1 MAIPDFDRK
10 YITEAFQIF
19 DRDYREKEQ
28 LAKFTD
34 NRNHKYAITHKNKLY
49 PVKEI
54 IRIAAQEAGLER
66 PHFNGGKEANSFIRK
81 RGFEIIDLKQYR
93 QQNNREKLLEK
104 EINWSMFEWGLT
116 IPVKAHDNFYEA
128 NGRRLKVGASQT
140 ITLVIEGQEY
150 EASLKNID
158 RTSKSETLQLRY
170 DNNQQLKD
178 LLATEFSFSQ
188 QYIIEERKRKI
199 ENGEERPQVKLPE
212 DKQEFFK
219 IYASDEE
226 QKFIV
231 ELETIGGQLR
241 TNLAQVLD
249 EYYGARMNQQFAQHE
264 LGDLLRHG
272 LPEIVANKLQ
282 SYSLEDDY
290 EIKGSI
296 GQGNWV
302 KVPWLAIMDRDITT
316 TTREG
321 VYVVYSF
328 AEDMSR
334 VYLTLNQGV
343 TNTSTEEQLQA
354 RTKLREELDLKELTV
369 DNELE
374 LTDSGIGSDY
384 ETSTIAY
391 LEYQADDLP
400 SEEVLE
406 EDLIELVDIY
416 QQYKQQLEETVT
428 VSVPELS
435 TGEIIEQVKDYIAA
449 RGFNYPQGLI
459 ENFYLSLK
467 TKPFVLLAGISGTG
481 KTKLAQLFA
490 EAIGCTPENNRLQII
505 PVRPDWSDPSDLL
518 GYKDLDGN
526 FRPGPMIDIIERA
539 NQNPSYPHFV
549 CLDEMNLAR
558 VEYYFSDLLSTIETR
573 KQMADGIKSAVL
585 LEEDYF
591 KTKADKEQ
599 YAGLRIPDNLY
610 LIGTVNMDETTHPFS
625 KKVLDRA
632 NTIEFSEVELA
643 NFNLSQQQVEALGDV
658 ENNFLAPDYLTL
670 NDCAEEKRELINQVV
685 ERLQEVNE
693 ILKLDNL
700 HVGYRVRDEVC
711 FYMIYN
717 QRQQL
722 LDFDAAIDYQLQQKI
737 LPRIQGS
744 SNLVKEIL
752 VELFNLSSGA
762 DLTADNRRVA
772 GEALAEVESGG
783 VGPYPQS
790 AEKIAYMIKRFEEDG
805 FTAYWL

>member
-1 MAIPDFDRK
+1 MAIPDFDSK
-10 YITEAFQIF
+10 YITKAFEIF
-19 DRDYREKEQ
+19 DRDYRPKEQ
-28 LAKFTD
+28 WANLIN
-34 NRNHKYAITHKNKLY
+34 NRNHKYAITYKDKLY

-54 IRIAAQEAGLER
+54 IRIAAQEAGLDR
-66 PHFNGGKEANSFIRK
+66 PYFSGGKEANSFIRK
-81 RGFEIIDLKQYR
+81 RGFEIIDLEKYR
-93 QQNNREKLLEK
+93 KQNNREKLLEK

-116 IPVKAHDNFYEA
+116 IPVELHNKFYRA
-128 NGRRLKVGASQT
+128 NGRRLNIGESQT
-140 ITLVIEGQEY
+140 ITLVIEDQEY

-178 LLATEFSFSQ
+178 LLAEKFKFSQ

-212 DKQEFFK
+212 DKKEFLK
-219 IYASDEE
+219 IYTSDEE

-231 ELETIGGQLR
+231 ELDTIGGQLR
-241 TNLAQVLD
+241 NNLAKVLD
-249 EYYGARMNQQFAQHE
+249 EYYQARMNEQFKQHE
-264 LGDLLRHG
+264 LGDLLRHK
-272 LPEIVANKLQ
+272 LPEIITEKLQ
-282 SYSLEDDY
+282 SYSLEDNY
-290 EIKGSI
+290 EVRGSI
-296 GQGNWV
+296 GQGNWA
-302 KVPWLAIMDRDITT
+302 KVPWLAIMDQDITT

-321 VYVVYSF
+321 VYVVYLF

-354 RTKLREELDLKELTV
+354 RAQLREELDLKDLTV

-391 LEYQADDLP
+391 LEYQADDLA

-406 EDLIELVDIY
+406 EDLMELVDIY
-416 QQYKQQLEETVT
+416 QQYKQQLTGEEEV
-428 VSVPELS
+428 ELS
-435 TGEIIEQVKDYIAA
+435 TTEIVEQVKEYIAA
-449 RGFNYPQGLI
+449 KGFNYPQGLI

-490 EAIGCTPENNRLQII
+490 EAIGCTPENNRFQII

-526 FRPGPMIDIIERA
+526 FRPGAIIDIIKQA

-573 KQMADGIKSAVL
+573 KQMVDGIKSAVL

-591 KTKADKEQ
+591 TNENDKKQ

-632 NTIEFSEVELA
+632 NTIEFSEVELSK
-643 NFNLSQQQVEALGDV
+643 FNLTAKQGETLTDIQND
-658 ENNFLAPDYLTL
+658 FLAPDYLTL
-670 NDCAEEKRELINQVV
+670 KDCSEEKRELINQVV
-685 ERLQEVNE
+685 DRLQEINQ

-711 FYMIYN
+711 FYLIYN
-717 QRQQL
+717 QRYQL
-722 LDFDAAIDYQLQQKI
+722 LDFDQAIDYQLQQKI

-744 SNLVKEIL
+744 SNMIKEVLI
-752 VELFNLSSGA
+752 ELFNLSSGA

-772 GEALAEVESGG
+772 GEALELVNEGA

-790 AEKIAYMIKRFEEDG
+790 AHKIAYMIKRFEEDG